1 MDFAVFYE
9 IQVPN
14 PIKHPE
20 REFEIFHE
28 VLAQVELAEEM
39 GFKYFWTVE
48 HHFQPGFAHSSAP
61 EVIYGAV
68 SQRTSTIR
76 IGHGVVLLPYPYNH
90 PVRVA
95 ERLNTLDILSKGRLE
110 VGTGRS
116 GTQIELGGFGIPYN
130 ETRARWE
137 EALDVI
143 TTIWRAPDGRFSF
156 KGKYFDIPE
165 RTIVPR
171 QYQKPHPP
179 LWVAATS
186 EETHGLAGRMGLGL
200 LSFTLLVS
208 TEHLGRRIQAY
219 RDGLKEAKPKGQ
231 FVNPRAAAFFMTHC
245 AATDKQARE
254 EAERAFLSYA
264 RTTLA
269 TAIKVPTG
277 GAAGEKKYAHAQ
289 FEAADP
295 DKLTLDYLVENDM
308 CIVGS
313 PDTCIKQI
321 ERMQSILM
329 MDQLLCM
336 MQFWPI
342 PHQKTMNSIKLF
354 GKYVIPYFSP
364 V

>member
-9 IQVPN
+9 IQVAN
-14 PIKHPE
+14 PIKN
-20 REFEIFHE
+20 RRAEFETFHE
-28 VLAQVELAEEM
+28 VLAQIELAEEV
-39 GFKYFWTVE
+39 GFKYFWSVE

-76 IGHGVVLLPYPYNH
+76 IGHGRGRCCHFPITIRCALPS
-90 PVRVA
+90 A
-95 ERLNTLDILSKGRLE
+95 SNTLDILSKGRLE

-116 GTQIELGGFGIPYN
+116 ATEIELGGFGIPYG

-137 EALDVI
+137 ESLDII
-143 TTIWRAPDGRFSF
+143 TTIWKAPDGRFSY

-171 QYQKPHPP
+171 HHQEPHPP

-186 EETHGLAGRMGLGL
+186 EDTHTMAGRMGLGL

-219 RDGLKEAKPKGQ
+219 RDGLKEAKPKGA
-231 FVNPRAAAFFMTHC
+231 FVNDRAAAFFMTHC

-264 RTTLA
+264 QTTLA
-269 TAIKVPTG
+269 TAIKVPSG
-277 GAAGEKKYAHAQ
+277 GAGERSTRTPSSKPQTRASS
-289 FEAADP
+289 
-295 DKLTLDYLVENDM
+295 TST
-308 CIVGS
+308 I
-313 PDTCIKQI
+313 
-321 ERMQSILM
+321 
-329 MDQLLCM
+329 
-336 MQFWPI
+336 
-342 PHQKTMNSIKLF
+342 
-354 GKYVIPYFSP
+354 
-364 V
+364 